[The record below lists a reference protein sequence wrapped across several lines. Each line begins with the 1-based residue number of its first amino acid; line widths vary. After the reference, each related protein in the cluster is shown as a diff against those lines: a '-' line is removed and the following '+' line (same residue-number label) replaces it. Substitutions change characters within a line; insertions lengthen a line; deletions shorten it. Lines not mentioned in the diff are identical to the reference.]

1 MPHRFR
7 PLSSAFST
15 SASPR
20 VATSPQHWR
29 SVVRHIISK
38 FRRATPSSSRGVSNS
53 SSSQHIGEPRRR
65 VRLGDIKSAGI
76 ARLDND
82 IDIVLEASV
91 MKEHSRGEAVVSS
104 RQNHDIEEQ
113 ETGVELVSKLPQI
126 VSIANYAQGR
136 PAPRES
142 FILRL

>member
-1 MPHRFR
+1 MPQRFQ
-7 PLSSAFST
+7 PLSSPFST

-20 VATSPQHWR
+20 LTTSLRHWR
-29 SVVRHIISK
+29 SVVRH
-38 FRRATPSSSRGVSNS
+38 TPFEELRQAADSGVLQHR
-53 SSSQHIGEPRRR
+53 SSQHIGEPRRR
-65 VRLGDIKSAGI
+65 VRLGNIKSADI
-76 ARLDND
+76 ARLDKD

-91 MKEHSRGEAVVSS
+91 MKEHCCGEAGVSS
-104 RQNHDIEEQ
+104 RRNHDIEEQ
-113 ETGVELVSKLPQI
+113 ETGVELVSKLPRI